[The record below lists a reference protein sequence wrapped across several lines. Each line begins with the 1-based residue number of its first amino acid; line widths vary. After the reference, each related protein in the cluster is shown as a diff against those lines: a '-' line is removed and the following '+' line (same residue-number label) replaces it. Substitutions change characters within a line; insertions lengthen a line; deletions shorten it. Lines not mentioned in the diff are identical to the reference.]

1 MSEIDASSMAPSSA
15 LRGLEAG
22 ERLFL
27 WGFRA
32 MARHYRF
39 GQPTLAQMRQVYWHF
54 GVDDA
59 IASLDALV
67 GAFARAAHAPVE
79 VHSPGCPC
87 VSPSERCL
95 LRAAA
100 AAQSGAL
107 AIARRELER
116 WLPDLAADWATEPLR
131 GLGQLFQAAGLNLP
145 LRERELAI
153 VPETMASRTWP
164 VAPPTVH

>member
-1 MSEIDASSMAPSSA
+1 MSEVDPSLMEAASA
-15 LRGLEAG
+15 LRRLEAG

-27 WGFRA
+27 WGFRT
-32 MARHYRF
+32 MAQHYKF
-39 GQPTLAQMRQVYWHF
+39 GRPTIPELRQVYWHF

-107 AIARRELER
+107 ATARRELER

-131 GLGQLFQAAGLNLP
+131 GLGRLFQAAGLNLP
-145 LRERELAI
+145 LRERDLATA
-153 VPETMASRTWP
+153 PETMATRTWP
-164 VAPPTVH
+164 VASATLH